1 MLIILRNIWEYFLNL
16 PIFIKV
22 DAPRMCQFL
31 AWLLAFTAASTAV
44 GPIHFI
50 PQNVHYG
57 VCGLCIVY
65 LFLQGGIT
73 ANGGFFALYFAMG
86 VSALFC
92 EYAVFKSVPRFIL
105 FLMVTLAVSPCIVSD
120 ISLKFRALL
129 CRNLIIFL
137 IIATLGSFIA
147 YFAGINYMQNLYTGS
162 AGDVSRSGL
171 FGGLLLH
178 SMLLGP
184 IAAITSLAYFNIYQE
199 KKDYRSIFFFLV
211 AAAVTALSAS
221 RGSVIALAIPVAYSL
236 FMMRNV
242 NGMKK
247 RIIWILIITT
257 IASIPLSDRFTAGL
271 KQKQENNEKKGG
283 TLNSRTNLWN
293 KRIAEFKSSPM
304 WGVGF
309 AAVDP
314 EIDETY
320 DKKRGIVEPGSSHL
334 AVLSMTGLLGFVPY
348 IGIIIF
354 SFMAVRGDK
363 DGASRFRRCALIAF
377 MVHGMV
383 EGYALAGGSPLCF
396 LYWLFIG
403 QCVDYKKMEDLGMI
417 NHDEYDEYEDGFY
430 DENGEF
436 IEYSE
441 YEELLPET
449 EKN

>member
-105 FLMVTLAVSPCIVSD
+105 FIMVTLAVSPCIVSEA
-120 ISLKFRALL
+120 SLKFRALL
-129 CRNLIIFL
+129 CRNLLIIL
-137 IIATLGSFIA
+137 IIASLGSFIA
-147 YFAGINYMQNLYTGS
+147 YFLGINYMHNAYTGT
-162 AGDVSRSGL
+162 AGDVTDSGL
-171 FGGLLLH
+171 FGGLFGH

-184 IAAITSLAYFNIYQE
+184 IAAITALAYFNIYQD
-199 KKDYRSIFFFLV
+199 KKDYLSIFLFLV

-242 NGMKK
+242 DGMKK
-247 RIIWILIITT
+247 RIIWILIIATL
-257 IASIPLSDRFTAGL
+257 ASIPLSDRFTSGL
-271 KQKQENNEKKGG
+271 KKKQETNEDSGG
-283 TLNSRTNLWN
+283 TFSSRTSKWN
-293 KRIAEFKSSPM
+293 YRIEEFKSSPM

-309 AAVDP
+309 AAINPD
-314 EIDETY
+314 IDMSF
-320 DKKRGIVEPGSSHL
+320 DKKTGVIEPGSSHL

-377 MVHGMV
+377 MVHGIV

-403 QCVDYKKMEDLGMI
+403 QCVDYKKMEELGWI
-417 NHDEYDEYEDGFY
+417 SDEKEYGYYDEEGNFIEYDDS
-430 DENGEF
+430 

-441 YEELLPET
+441 ITEEG
-449 EKN
+449 NQC